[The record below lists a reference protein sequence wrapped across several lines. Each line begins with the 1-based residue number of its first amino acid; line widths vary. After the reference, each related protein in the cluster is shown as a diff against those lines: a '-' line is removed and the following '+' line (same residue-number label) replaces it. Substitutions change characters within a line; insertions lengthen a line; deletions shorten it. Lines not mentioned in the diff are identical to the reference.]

1 MNLLTKEE
9 LEELKIHQISYID
22 AKDIKYYQWVRDLC
36 EENKCG
42 HFNKNWACPPAVGSV
57 DECRDECS
65 KYENA
70 LVFTG
75 KYKLRREI
83 DYRSM
88 VKAYGEFRELTE
100 KLDEKLSKKLNEYKV
115 FSIGNCKRCE
125 KCSYPDSCRFP
136 DKLYPAVESMGINV
150 SELTKLAKVNY
161 AEENL
166 TIIYI
171 GMVLF

>member
-9 LEELKIHQISYID
+9 VKKLNIHQISYID
-22 AKDIKYYQWVRDLC
+22 AKDIKYYQWVRDFC

-57 DECRDECS
+57 DECRDKLS

-70 LVFTG
+70 LIFTG
-75 KYKLRREI
+75 KYKLRREV

-100 KLDEKLSKKLNEYKV
+100 KLDENLSTKLKDYKV

-125 KCSYPDSCRFP
+125 ECSYPEECRYP
-136 DKLYPAVESMGINV
+136 EKLYPAVEAMGINV